1 MIGKFMLLDA
11 AFAFYFLFV
20 FRTLHPGWTFAG
32 YLVGLL
38 LVFRI
43 VKDILPDADKRFEIE
58 EEEAKTVQEKD
69 GPLDRPPP
77 PV

>member
-11 AFAFYFLFV
+11 AFAFYFFFV
-20 FRTLHPGWTFAG
+20 FRTLHPGWAFAG
-32 YLVGLL
+32 YVVGLL

-58 EEEAKTVQEKD
+58 EEVKTVHEKD
-69 GPLDRPPP
+69 DPLDRPPP